1 MPHRSWRSVAYR
13 IAYAVRRVAARHGRD
28 RGANPVELAIL
39 MPAILVLLFG
49 SVQTA
54 AWFLART
61 TAMHAA
67 QQAVNAQRAYQAPAG
82 VGEQQAEY
90 FLDQAGDW
98 LVGWDVTVTVSPD
111 TAEVT
116 ATVDGEALT
125 VIPLLPLPAISQTAH
140 GTTERFTDP

>member
-1 MPHRSWRSVAYR
+1 MPHRTWPTGRR
-13 IAYAVRRVAARHGRD
+13 IAYAVRRAVACHGRD

-49 SVQTA
+49 SIQTA

-82 VGEQQAEY
+82 VGETQAES

-98 LVGWDVTVTVSPD
+98 LVDWDVAVTVSPD
-111 TAEVT
+111 TAEVS
-116 ATVDGEALT
+116 ATVEGEALT
-125 VIPLLPLPAISQTAH
+125 IIPFLPMPDISQTAH
-140 GTTERFTDP
+140 GTVERFTPP